1 MSAVL
6 EFDNLGFSYVG
17 SEKRVLDGASLSVE
31 EGAFALL
38 VGHTG
43 SGKSTL
49 LRMAKPE
56 IAPTGDKTGEVRV
69 LGRNVCDMSPTESAN
84 AVGYVF
90 QNPDAQIVCDTVW
103 HEMSFGL
110 ENLGVPEPEMRR
122 RVAETCN
129 FFSMESWFRAQTAEL
144 SGGQRQMLALAA
156 TLAMR
161 PRVLLLDEPTSMLD
175 PITEKEFLGLL
186 FRANRELGITVVV
199 ATHEPRP
206 MCDYATCAYRI
217 ERGVVGEVPV
227 DSLSGKRTVS
237 IDKPAGG
244 PDLGAGSV
252 ALSAS
257 EVWYRHGRD
266 YDWVLRGLD
275 MRLAQGEIRALVGG
289 NGSGKSTFLSILS
302 GVAKAQKGS
311 VKNRLSGSQALLP
324 QSPKAI
330 LACHTLRDE
339 LSEWAPGAGYGEAE
353 VDAALEQLGLADAAE
368 RHPYDLSG
376 GQQQMLALQKLLL
389 CKPKLLLLDEPTKGL
404 DNDVRAWVAQAIVN
418 ARAAGAT
425 VLLATHDMSFVEA
438 VADNVSLLFDGQLTC
453 TQPTAD
459 FFADSWLYRP

>member
-17 SEKRVLDGASLSVE
+17 SEKHVLDGVSLSVE

-69 LGRNVCDMSPTESAN
+69 LGRNVCDMTPTESAN

-217 ERGVVGEVPV
+217 EHGVVGEVPV

-237 IDKPAGG
+237 IEKPADV

-311 VKNRLSGSQALLP
+311 VKNKLSDSQALLP

-339 LSEWAPGAGYGEAE
+339 LSEWGPGAGYGEAE
-353 VDAALEQLGLADAAE
+353 VDAALEQLGLVDAAE

>member
-17 SEKRVLDGASLSVE
+17 SEKHVLDGVSLSVE

-69 LGRNVCDMSPTESAN
+69 LGRNVCDMTPTESAN
-84 AVGYVF
+84 AMGYVF

-217 ERGVVGEVPV
+217 EHGVVGEVPV

-237 IDKPAGG
+237 IEKPADVS
-244 PDLGAGSV
+244 DLGAGSV

-311 VKNRLSGSQALLP
+311 VKNKLSGSQALLP

-339 LSEWAPGAGYGEAE
+339 LSEWGPGAGYGEAE